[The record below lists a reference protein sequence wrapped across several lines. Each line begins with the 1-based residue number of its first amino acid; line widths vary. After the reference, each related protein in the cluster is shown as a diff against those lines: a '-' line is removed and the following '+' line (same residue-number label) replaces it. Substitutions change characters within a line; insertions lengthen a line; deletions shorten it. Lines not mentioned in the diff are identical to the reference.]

1 MLYVLYTLERKKDDT
16 NPAGIPL
23 SFFLLPFALCGG
35 CHLVS
40 AVWDRV
46 IKVTHNARQRRRGDS
61 LVLWYCGQGI
71 LVVDRGTRKI
81 WGKCG
86 REETMEPTRVTDS
99 SIGLTVSLFG
109 VKSHGIGCAH
119 VRVPFMVSSVVMS
132 DPAFPRGKISLIRF
146 IPMVCFG
153 GNQTT
158 AVEIAASFSLPPSRT
173 N

>member
-1 MLYVLYTLERKKDDT
+1 MIPTQLEFLF
-16 NPAGIPL
+16 L

-119 VRVPFMVSSVVMS
+119 VRAIHGEFCCNVRSRVPARENFVHPVHPNGVLWWKPNDSCRDCSLFQSS
-132 DPAFPRGKISLIRF
+132 
-146 IPMVCFG
+146 
-153 GNQTT
+153 
-158 AVEIAASFSLPPSRT
+158 SLPD
-173 N
+173 